1 MTHRQAMSKRRI
13 AIAGAGRMARARGR
27 ALLATGQ
34 AEICAVAARHA
45 ETARACAA
53 ELGCRRCYA
62 DYCRL
67 AEADPDVLL
76 IEVPHRVQ
84 DQIALWGLEAGLD
97 LLIGG
102 SLASCSASGARIAAL
117 AASSG
122 RIVEAGY
129 QRRYDPAWEEMR
141 RLIRSGELGE
151 PIMAVSA
158 ALWNPE
164 PHSWYYDQEASGG
177 MPLTH
182 LSYCYLNA
190 TRWILGE
197 PVAVS
202 AMANRKVHKAP
213 GQVAEES
220 CAVCIEFAGGA
231 FASATA
237 SYAGPAGMGSPEPFF
252 LCAAAGIQVEP
263 ETAGRA
269 SFTLFPRQGGS
280 EVRSFQSDPP
290 ALVRQA
296 RAFLQALESRR
307 AGRNPPDDALVDVQI
322 AEAIS
327 LAARQRQVVLLPA
340 PTTEPGA

>member
-1 MTHRQAMSKRRI
+1 MSKRRI

-34 AEICAVAARHA
+34 AEICAVAARRA

-53 ELGCRRCYA
+53 ELECDCHYA
-62 DYCRL
+62 DYRRL
-67 AEADPDVLL
+67 AEASPDALL
-76 IEVPHRVQ
+76 LEVPHRVQ

-129 QRRYDPAWEEMR
+129 QRRYDPAWEELR
-141 RLIRSGELGE
+141 RLIRSEELGE

-158 ALWNPE
+158 ALWNPD
-164 PHSWYYDQEASGG
+164 PQSWYYDQEASGG

-190 TRWILGE
+190 MRWILGT

-202 AMANRKVHKAP
+202 ALANRKVQKAP
-213 GQVAEES
+213 GRVAEES
-220 CAVCIEFAGGA
+220 CAVCVEFAGGA
-231 FASATA
+231 FASVTA

-252 LCAAAGIQVEP
+252 LCAGAGIQVEP
-263 ETAGRA
+263 ETAGRV

-296 RAFLQALESRR
+296 RAFLQALESRTS
-307 AGRNPPDDALVDVQI
+307 GRNPPEDALVDVQI
-322 AEAIS
+322 AEAVS
-327 LAARQRQVVLLPA
+327 LAVRQRRTVPLPA

>member
-1 MTHRQAMSKRRI
+1 MPKRRI

-45 ETARACAA
+45 ETARVCAA
-53 ELGCRRCYA
+53 ELGCSRYCD
-62 DYCRL
+62 DYRQL
-67 AEADPDVLL
+67 AEAGPDALL

-84 DQIALWGLEAGLD
+84 DGIALWGLEAGLD

-102 SLASCSASGARIAAL
+102 SLASCSASGARIAVL
-117 AASSG
+117 AASNG

-141 RLIRSGELGE
+141 RLIRSEELGE

-158 ALWNPE
+158 ALWNPD
-164 PHSWYYDQEASGG
+164 PRSWYCDQEASGG

-197 PVAVS
+197 PIAVS
-202 AMANRKVHKAP
+202 ATANRKVLKAT
-213 GQVAEES
+213 GQIAEES

-237 SYAGPAGMGSPEPFF
+237 SYAGPAGMGSPDPFF

-263 ETAGRA
+263 ETADRV

-296 RAFLQALESRR
+296 HAFLEALESRT
-307 AGRNPPDDALVDVQI
+307 AARNPPDDALVDVQL
-322 AEAIS
+322 AEAVS
-327 LAARQRQVVLLPA
+327 LAARERQVVLLPA
-340 PTTEPGA
+340 SIPEPGE

>member
-1 MTHRQAMSKRRI
+1 
-13 AIAGAGRMARARGR
+13 
-27 ALLATGQ
+27 
-34 AEICAVAARHA
+34 
-45 ETARACAA
+45 
-53 ELGCRRCYA
+53 
-62 DYCRL
+62 
-67 AEADPDVLL
+67 
-76 IEVPHRVQ
+76 
-84 DQIALWGLEAGLD
+84 
-97 LLIGG
+97 
-102 SLASCSASGARIAAL
+102 
-117 AASSG
+117 
-122 RIVEAGY
+122 
-129 QRRYDPAWEEMR
+129 
-141 RLIRSGELGE
+141 
-151 PIMAVSA
+151 MAVSA
-158 ALWNPE
+158 ALWNPD

-197 PVAVS
+197 PAAVS

-252 LCAAAGIQVEP
+252 LCTEAGLQVNP
-263 ETAGRA
+263 ETSEV
-269 SFTLFPRQGGS
+269 SFTLFPRQGRS

-307 AGRNPPDDALVDVQI
+307 AGRNPPDDALVDIQI